1 MSLRRR
7 NLKDCRIGEVVEE
20 FGFYYRCVKDAQEA
34 QGCAHCAFLRKPVTH
49 AFLCCDYECLA
60 RYRKDK
66 TNVHFVRIKIEEVE
80 PWELSE
86 K

>member
-20 FGFYYRCVKDAQEA
+20 FGFFYRCVKDTPEA
-34 QGCAHCAFLRKPVTH
+34 QGCPHCAFMRKPATN
-49 AFLCCDYECLA
+49 AFLCCDYECLS

-80 PWELSE
+80 LWELSE